1 MDEITV
7 WPIGVVRESEF
18 TEDGPH
24 IDDVSQVT
32 AFIEVFE
39 EFRPGLDGLEGEE
52 RIDVIFW
59 LSGVGEEERRRLT
72 LVDRRGGGVEMGVFA
87 ARRPRR
93 PNPIGIT
100 RVELCRITGTT
111 LEVKGL
117 DAYPGTPVLDL
128 KPACEQIRSG
138 ARIT

>member
-7 WPIGVVRESEF
+7 RPIGVVRESQF

-24 IDDVSQVT
+24 IKDVSGVT
-32 AFIEVFE
+32 ALIEIFE
-39 EFRPGLDGLEGEE
+39 EYKPGLQGLEGEE
-52 RIDVIFW
+52 RVDVIFW
-59 LSGVGEEERRRLT
+59 LSGVGEEERRQLT
-72 LVDRRGGGVEMGVFA
+72 LVDRQAGGVEKGVFA

-100 RVELCRITGTT
+100 RVELCRLDGGI

-128 KPACEQIRSG
+128 KPARDKIRSG